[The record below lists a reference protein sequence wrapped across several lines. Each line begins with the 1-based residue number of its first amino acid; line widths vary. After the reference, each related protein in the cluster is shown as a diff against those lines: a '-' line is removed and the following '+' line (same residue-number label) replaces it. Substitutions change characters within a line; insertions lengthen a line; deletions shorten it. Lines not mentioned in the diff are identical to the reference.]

1 MTIII
6 LNPKKR
12 VILINFPKNF
22 SKYRIYLKN
31 KLFQKKSQIDK
42 KVYKI
47 FKINLLFKSKYK
59 ITIKKMKKKK
69 IFLKVSFPR
78 KFQIK

>member
-12 VILINFPKNF
+12 VILINFPKSF
-22 SKYRIYLKN
+22 SKYRINLKN
-31 KLFQKKSQIDK
+31 KLFQKKNLKYDK

-59 ITIKKMKKKK
+59 ITNKKMKKK